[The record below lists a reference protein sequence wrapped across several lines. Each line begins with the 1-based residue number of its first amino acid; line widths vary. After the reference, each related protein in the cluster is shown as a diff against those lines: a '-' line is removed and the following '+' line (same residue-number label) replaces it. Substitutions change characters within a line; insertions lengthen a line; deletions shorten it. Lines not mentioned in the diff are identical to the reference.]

1 MSPRARIVFLLV
13 CLLVAAA
20 CLRLGL
26 WQRSRLHERR
36 VRNALVAA
44 RRALPPVALP
54 GAAGPVADRRVV
66 AAGEYDVRHDMLL
79 RHQVVREVPGVLVVT
94 PLRLA
99 GSDSAVLVVR
109 GFVPSPDGLAAPG
122 LDTLV
127 ERGPQTV
134 EGVALPIEQAADS
147 GKPVD
152 HAGRTSWQRLDGAAL
167 RTRLPY
173 PVLDVAIAQAPS
185 PALRALPRRQELRP
199 LDDGPH
205 RSYMLQWFGFAA
217 TAVITGLVV
226 LLGRRAPR
234 WSEPTAPVPAAG
246 GPPPPPRGGTPAGD

>member
-1 MSPRARIVFLLV
+1 MSPRARIVFLLL
-13 CLLVAAA
+13 CLAVAAT

-36 VRNALVAA
+36 ERNADVAA
-44 RRALPPVALP
+44 RRALPPVTVT
-54 GAAGPVADRRVV
+54 GASGPLADRRVV
-66 AAGEYDVRHDMLL
+66 AQGEYDPQHEMLL

-99 GSDSAVLVVR
+99 GSDAAVLVIR
-109 GFVPSPDGLAAPG
+109 GFVPSPDGLSAPG

-147 GKPVD
+147 GRPVD
-152 HAGRTSWQRLDGAAL
+152 HGGRTSWQRLDGAAL

-173 PVLDVAIAQAPS
+173 PVLDVAVAQAPS
-185 PALRALPRRQELRP
+185 AALPSLPRRQALRP

-205 RSYMLQWFGFAA
+205 RSYMVQWFAFAA
-217 TAVITGLVV
+217 TATITGLVV

-234 WSEPTAPVPAAG
+234 WSEPTAPAPAAG
-246 GPPPPPRGGTPAGD
+246 APPPPPRGGTPGAG